1 MFPLMAVDFIFTISP
16 LFNESR
22 IVFNL
27 YCALVLNCRGLP
39 FIITSMQEE
48 ILRFL

>member
-22 IVFNL
+22 IVQSL
-27 YCALVLNCRGLP
+27 LR
-39 FIITSMQEE
+39 TSFK
-48 ILRFL
+48 L